1 MKIKNLDLLMESIRS
16 HLKEYLEIHDTTF
29 TSTHF
34 QCPNR
39 AVHNNNDTKESCAF
53 FPNPDAFKCF
63 QCEISGDIYTAAH
76 YLEGKPLTGQGF
88 ITDNVLY
95 LADLFGIKYEVEE
108 YSPEEKKKEEL
119 YKSLEDACK
128 VCNQVIK
135 VDTEKTL
142 KVREYV
148 SKRQWEDLVD
158 TFQFGYC
165 NYDKLIELLKKKGHT
180 EETLKE
186 VGLIPSAE
194 SRGNQAKYLLD
205 NRLLFPIKNH
215 YGRTVGFASRA
226 LDENSNGQKYLNS
239 RNTVL
244 YNKTN
249 VLFNLDK
256 ARLNSDIYV
265 VEGYADVFTLYKYG
279 IKNVVALCGL
289 SFNEERYKI
298 LVKQGIT
305 KINFCLDGEEEIIT
319 NKGNIYI
326 KDIKIGDSVLTHTGK
341 FKKVIEIIKNPLY
354 TNLYEIENKLN
365 CKPIK
370 ITANHPILAN
380 EYPRFNRTTNH
391 SLSTPNNYNPL
402 KRSNNYDFKW
412 EKVENLTLNHVL
424 KIPYNTEIRGIKKI
438 SKKFKYNIKQGGKLF
453 KITKR
458 DNKGRIIKSTPIYTN
473 SKFNTYSLLK
483 DKDFWKIIGIFLA
496 DGHAQSHTGRVEFA
510 TNRKDTYT
518 IKFIQDVLARHN
530 LSIGSIYRS
539 KNTNCN
545 LLYIYHGGLCQFF
558 RECYNN
564 NNQKIIPE
572 QLMWADKKYQ
582 KALIEGVFLGDG
594 TIDKTENHRL
604 INTSYNLMLSI
615 QQMLFRC
622 DIVSSIKI
630 SVRKNQYSYRNNKEC
645 YSLSICKSN
654 WERLINNAKYKY
666 RSRAGAWIKEGYVY
680 TPIKKITKSIIKPK
694 YVYNLEIEDNHSYV
708 SMKLFTCHNCLD
720 SDSAGKQALTRIID
734 KDIKGLQG
742 INLFVKEIPSPYK
755 DVDELLVKEGV
766 EAFKAIKELSIFDWK
781 LALLEK
787 DVENEFLK
795 NDAIKLIVL
804 ESDYTIK
811 EKLCQKLAKVLDVSK
826 EAVKKE
832 TEKHDILD
840 KGRRL
845 ITSED
850 IQEEDKCF
858 ERVLSD
864 WDRGV
869 WNRQGNLLGL
879 KADKFP
885 LFVKKMDGIQNMFYI
900 LAGDTNLGKTTMLL
914 NLAMDMLQS
923 NENLFI
929 LFFSIDDSLGQ
940 LLPRIISLNTG
951 VPINAIANPKF
962 KIKLRED
969 LSEEEKEKLLRLRGE
984 EIERLK
990 SISDRFAIKEESE
1003 AKRIEQL
1010 SKYIKIYKKLSE
1022 GKQLVVFIDNLHRL
1036 TSYKKAETRE
1046 LFMMIS
1052 DQLKYWKNQ
1061 YDIPVIAT
1069 AELRKTNTVKRP
1081 IGDDIKETKDLQF
1094 DADFVGLLY
1103 NDYYKNP
1110 NTTLKFVRNVNSEDA
1125 YGPIVELNVIKNKT
1139 SSFKSRLYYKF
1150 YPEISKFTECTE
1162 NERQEYLEHGF

>member
-1 MKIKNLDLLMESIRS
+1 MEEIRP
-16 HLKEYLEIHDTTF
+16 HLREYLEMNGTEF
-29 TSTHF
+29 NATHF
-34 QCPNR
+34 TCVNR
-39 AVHNNNDTKESCAF
+39 SQHANDDYKPSAAF

-63 QCEISGDIYTAAH
+63 VCQISGDIFSAAH
-76 YLEGKPLTGQGF
+76 YLAGKPLTGQGF

-95 LADLFGIKYEVEE
+95 LADLFGIKYEIEE
-108 YSPEEKKKEEL
+108 YTPEEKQKEEL
-119 YKSLEDACK
+119 YKALEDACK
-128 VCNQVIK
+128 ICNQVIK
-135 VDTEKTL
+135 VDNEKTL

-148 SKRQWEDLVD
+148 STRQWEDLVD

-194 SRGNQAKYLLD
+194 AKGNQAKYLLD
-205 NRLLFPIKNH
+205 DRLLFPIKNH

-305 KINFCLDGEEEIIT
+305 KIIFCLDR
-319 NKGNIYI
+319 
-326 KDIKIGDSVLTHTGK
+326 D
-341 FKKVIEIIKNPLY
+341 
-354 TNLYEIENKLN
+354 
-365 CKPIK
+365 
-370 ITANHPILAN
+370 LA
-380 EYPRFNRTTNH
+380 
-391 SLSTPNNYNPL
+391 
-402 KRSNNYDFKW
+402 
-412 EKVENLTLNHVL
+412 
-424 KIPYNTEIRGIKKI
+424 G
-438 SKKFKYNIKQGGKLF
+438 Q
-453 KITKR
+453 
-458 DNKGRIIKSTPIYTN
+458 
-473 SKFNTYSLLK
+473 
-483 DKDFWKIIGIFLA
+483 
-496 DGHAQSHTGRVEFA
+496 
-510 TNRKDTYT
+510 
-518 IKFIQDVLARHN
+518 
-530 LSIGSIYRS
+530 
-539 KNTNCN
+539 
-545 LLYIYHGGLCQFF
+545 
-558 RECYNN
+558 
-564 NNQKIIPE
+564 
-572 QLMWADKKYQ
+572 
-582 KALIEGVFLGDG
+582 
-594 TIDKTENHRL
+594 
-604 INTSYNLMLSI
+604 
-615 QQMLFRC
+615 
-622 DIVSSIKI
+622 
-630 SVRKNQYSYRNNKEC
+630 
-645 YSLSICKSN
+645 
-654 WERLINNAKYKY
+654 
-666 RSRAGAWIKEGYVY
+666 
-680 TPIKKITKSIIKPK
+680 
-694 YVYNLEIEDNHSYV
+694 
-708 SMKLFTCHNCLD
+708 
-720 SDSAGKQALTRIID
+720 QALTRIID

-755 DVDELLVKEGV
+755 DVDELLVKDGI

-832 TEKHDILD
+832 TEKHDLLD

-864 WDRGV
+864 WDRSV

-900 LAGDTNLGKTTMLL
+900 LAGDTNLGKTTLLL

-940 LLPRIISLNTG
+940 LLPRIVSLNTG

-1110 NTTLKFVRNVNSEDA
+1110 NTSLKFVRNVNSEDA

>member
-1 MKIKNLDLLMESIRS
+1 MEDIRP
-16 HLKEYLEIHDTTF
+16 HLKEYLEIHNTEF

-39 AVHNNNDTKESCAF
+39 SQHCNDDEKPSAAF
-53 FPNPDAFKCF
+53 FPGPDAFKCF
-63 QCEISGDIYTAAH
+63 SCQVSGDVFSAAH
-76 YLEGKPLTGQGF
+76 YLEAKPITGQGF
-88 ITDNVLY
+88 LTDNVLY

-119 YKSLEDACK
+119 YKALEDACK
-128 VCNQVIK
+128 ICNQVIK
-135 VDTEKTL
+135 VDNEKTL

-158 TFQFGYC
+158 IFQFGYC

-194 SRGNQAKYLLD
+194 SKGNQAKYLLD
-205 NRLLFPIKNH
+205 DRLLFPIKNH

-305 KINFCLDGEEEIIT
+305 KINF
-319 NKGNIYI
+319 
-326 KDIKIGDSVLTHTGK
+326 V
-341 FKKVIEIIKNPLY
+341 
-354 TNLYEIENKLN
+354 
-365 CKPIK
+365 
-370 ITANHPILAN
+370 
-380 EYPRFNRTTNH
+380 
-391 SLSTPNNYNPL
+391 
-402 KRSNNYDFKW
+402 
-412 EKVENLTLNHVL
+412 
-424 KIPYNTEIRGIKKI
+424 
-438 SKKFKYNIKQGGKLF
+438 
-453 KITKR
+453 
-458 DNKGRIIKSTPIYTN
+458 
-473 SKFNTYSLLK
+473 
-483 DKDFWKIIGIFLA
+483 
-496 DGHAQSHTGRVEFA
+496 
-510 TNRKDTYT
+510 
-518 IKFIQDVLARHN
+518 
-530 LSIGSIYRS
+530 
-539 KNTNCN
+539 
-545 LLYIYHGGLCQFF
+545 
-558 RECYNN
+558 
-564 NNQKIIPE
+564 
-572 QLMWADKKYQ
+572 
-582 KALIEGVFLGDG
+582 
-594 TIDKTENHRL
+594 
-604 INTSYNLMLSI
+604 
-615 QQMLFRC
+615 
-622 DIVSSIKI
+622 
-630 SVRKNQYSYRNNKEC
+630 
-645 YSLSICKSN
+645 
-654 WERLINNAKYKY
+654 
-666 RSRAGAWIKEGYVY
+666 
-680 TPIKKITKSIIKPK
+680 
-694 YVYNLEIEDNHSYV
+694 
-708 SMKLFTCHNCLD
+708 LD

-755 DVDELLVKEGV
+755 DVDELLVKEGIA
-766 EAFKAIKELSIFDWK
+766 AFKSIKELSIFDWK

-832 TEKHDILD
+832 TEKHDLLD

-864 WDRGV
+864 WDRSV

-900 LAGDTNLGKTTMLL
+900 LAGDTNLGKTTLLL

-940 LLPRIISLNTG
+940 LLPRIVSLNTG

>member
-1 MKIKNLDLLMESIRS
+1 MEEIRG

-95 LADLFGIKYEVEE
+95 LAELFGIKYEVEE

-119 YKSLEDACK
+119 YKALEDACK
-128 VCNQVIK
+128 ICNQVIK
-135 VDTEKTL
+135 VDNEKTL

-148 SKRQWEDLVD
+148 SKRQWEGLVD

-194 SRGNQAKYLLD
+194 SKGNQAKYLLD
-205 NRLLFPIKNH
+205 DRLLFPIKNH

-305 KINFCLDGEEEIIT
+305 KI
-319 NKGNIYI
+319 
-326 KDIKIGDSVLTHTGK
+326 
-341 FKKVIEIIKNPLY
+341 
-354 TNLYEIENKLN
+354 
-365 CKPIK
+365 
-370 ITANHPILAN
+370 
-380 EYPRFNRTTNH
+380 
-391 SLSTPNNYNPL
+391 
-402 KRSNNYDFKW
+402 
-412 EKVENLTLNHVL
+412 
-424 KIPYNTEIRGIKKI
+424 
-438 SKKFKYNIKQGGKLF
+438 
-453 KITKR
+453 
-458 DNKGRIIKSTPIYTN
+458 
-473 SKFNTYSLLK
+473 
-483 DKDFWKIIGIFLA
+483 IF
-496 DGHAQSHTGRVEFA
+496 T
-510 TNRKDTYT
+510 
-518 IKFIQDVLARHN
+518 
-530 LSIGSIYRS
+530 
-539 KNTNCN
+539 
-545 LLYIYHGGLCQFF
+545 
-558 RECYNN
+558 
-564 NNQKIIPE
+564 
-572 QLMWADKKYQ
+572 
-582 KALIEGVFLGDG
+582 
-594 TIDKTENHRL
+594 
-604 INTSYNLMLSI
+604 
-615 QQMLFRC
+615 
-622 DIVSSIKI
+622 
-630 SVRKNQYSYRNNKEC
+630 
-645 YSLSICKSN
+645 
-654 WERLINNAKYKY
+654 
-666 RSRAGAWIKEGYVY
+666 
-680 TPIKKITKSIIKPK
+680 
-694 YVYNLEIEDNHSYV
+694 
-708 SMKLFTCHNCLD
+708 LD

-755 DVDELLVKEGV
+755 DVDELLVKESV

-832 TEKHDILD
+832 TEKHDLLD

-940 LLPRIISLNTG
+940 LLPRIVSLNTG

-1150 YPEISKFTECTE
+1150 YPEISKFVECTE